1 MTDDPAAL
9 AYQLAQQVHALNA
22 ATEKPS
28 AFTGTADVRD
38 VAEGLHL
45 AVEQLPQAL
54 EQLSAGIRALEEQ
67 ALEGDGAGGTDGGAS
82 VPLRGLLNARQAL
95 VVARGELRGVVE
107 ALAGACG
114 PVVEGV

>member
-1 MTDDPAAL
+1 MTDGPATL
-9 AYQLAQQVHALNA
+9 AYQLAQQAHALNT

-28 AFTGTADVRD
+28 VFAGAADVRD

-54 EQLSAGIRALEEQ
+54 EQLSAGICALEEQ
-67 ALEGDGAGGTDGGAS
+67 APAGNGGTDGGAS
-82 VPLRGLLNARQAL
+82 APLRGLLNARQAL